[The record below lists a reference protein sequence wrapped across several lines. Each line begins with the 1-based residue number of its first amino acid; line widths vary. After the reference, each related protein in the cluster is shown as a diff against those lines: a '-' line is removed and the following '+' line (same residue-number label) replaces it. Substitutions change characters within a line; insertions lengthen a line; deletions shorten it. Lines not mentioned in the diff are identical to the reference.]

1 MSNLYKGGLIM
12 IDKTTNMSDFTYLD
26 NIIKNNKKFNI
37 DDSKNIFKILSEKYD
52 ITNASAKEFDDIAK
66 NLLETQKIS
75 ELDYTLMTFDTNKDL
90 NSDIKRNW
98 IEQLKISAQ
107 KSLYAGDKN
116 FYEVKIKQ
124 INILKKIES
133 YM

>member
-1 MSNLYKGGLIM
+1 M

>member
-1 MSNLYKGGLIM
+1 M

-37 DDSKNIFKILSEKYD
+37 NDSKNIFKILSEKYD

>member
-1 MSNLYKGGLIM
+1 M

-26 NIIKNNKKFNI
+26 NIIKNNKKLNI
-37 DDSKNIFKILSEKYD
+37 NDSKNIFKILSEKYD